1 MKDKIIVTSYV
12 VMSILMATGVFA
24 FLLYALGWWIGGMPE
39 PTSEDSFFG
48 YFSNSVGLAV
58 AAAGTI
64 FAIILAYTA
73 LKSSEI
79 QTTTVALQEFRQEID
94 DFVSGANTLYDETVA
109 LFLLSAKMAAN
120 GYAVSSQRA
129 EVSMGIDEAEKELA
143 EAFDEFSENRVLFRQ
158 NVRRLHEILLGGG
171 NIFLRRMVEENFKQC
186 APEIEALKGACKA
199 HWPLH
204 HDSVTHQIAK
214 VTSPLATIE
223 LLLKFAS
230 EDCLGAFADVNHF
243 DPPESNAGQ
252 TNQEVIAQFSEALR
266 YGDIYDLAD
275 VNMFVA
281 LTSRYLPCAP
291 YAEDYIDQ
299 SGEAAPEDPYAR
311 LAAKLKALPAPEALD
326 FLRTHNKN
334 GLFIYQHI
342 LPIYLKLMDPESGIA
357 AMRAHFSAFGARK
370 DILRLFI
377 DSHAARL
384 AYAHRIETGVLFGT
398 RKAF

>member
-1 MKDKIIVTSYV
+1 MKDKIMVTGYV
-12 VMSILMATGVFA
+12 VLSILTATGVFA

-109 LFLLSAKMAAN
+109 LFLLSAKMAAD
-120 GYAVSSQRA
+120 GYAVSWQRA
-129 EVSMGIDEAEKELA
+129 EVSMGIDGAEIELA
-143 EAFDEFSENRVLFRQ
+143 EAFDEFSGDRILFRQ

-171 NIFLRRMVEENFKQC
+171 NIFVRRMVEENFKQC
-186 APEIEALKGACKA
+186 APEIEALKAACKA

-204 HDSVTHQIAK
+204 HDSVTNQIAN
-214 VTSPLATIE
+214 VMSPLATIE

-230 EDCLGAFADVNHF
+230 EECLGAFADVKHF
-243 DPPESNAGQ
+243 DPPEGNDGQ
-252 TNQEVIAQFSEALR
+252 INQNVIAQFSEALR
-266 YGDIYDLAD
+266 YGDIYDLAKVD
-275 VNMFVA
+275 VFVN
-281 LTSRYLPCAP
+281 LTSRYLPCVP

-299 SGEAAPEDPYAR
+299 SGQVDPEDPYVS
-311 LAAKLKALPAPEALD
+311 LGAALQVLPAPEALD
-326 FLRTHNKN
+326 YLSTHNKS
-334 GLFIYQHI
+334 GLFIYQYI
-342 LPIYLKLMDPESGIA
+342 LPIYLKLVDPEAGIA

-398 RKAF
+398 RKAL